1 MLKVQRILIINDI
14 SIFGL
19 LILFFIGFMVY
30 DYELIGMKEPFIHLP
45 HGFKVFFEILPWLLF
60 LLLVIDLVLKYK
72 LVEGRLE
79 YFLKKYWTDILLTI
93 LLPFLFP
100 LKFFKATL
108 KLYKYTKFAKSGYK
122 LYQKYDKIFKSKE

>member
-1 MLKVQRILIINDI
+1 MYKVQRFLIINDL

-19 LILFFIGFMVY
+19 LILFFIGFIVY

-45 HGFKVFFEILPWLLF
+45 DGFKIFFEILPWLLF
-60 LLLVIDLVLKYK
+60 LLLVIDLILKYK
-72 LVEGRLE
+72 LAEGRLE

-100 LKFFKATL
+100 LKFFKATF

-122 LYQKYDKIFKSKE
+122 LYQKYDKIFKPK